1 MAHDNQSTGTAEV
14 DRRTLL
20 AGAVAGLGA
29 GLLAGGPAHA
39 QQTQRINVRA
49 EAFAQTH
56 QPKPLPFDSAKLNGL
71 SQRLIDSHWSNNYGG
86 SVRALNEMKKR
97 LSDAL
102 NDRDLPPYIYN
113 ELKREHLMRTGSVVL
128 HELYFDN
135 LGGNGRPDSG
145 AQSWLGAG
153 FGTFDKWQTEF
164 RRIATGL
171 GGGSG
176 WVILAYNRQFGTA
189 ENYWMADHMHSPATT
204 TPLLV
209 MDMYEHSYHMDFG
222 AAAAQYV
229 DAFFNNI
236 NWEKVLE
243 RIDSLRA

>member
-1 MAHDNQSTGTAEV
+1 MAHDTQSTSTAEV

-29 GLLAGGPAHA
+29 GLLAGEPAHA
-39 QQTQRINVRA
+39 QQTQRINLKG

-71 SQRLIDSHWSNNYGG
+71 SQKLVDSHWSNNYGG

-97 LSDAL
+97 LAAAMD
-102 NDRDLPPYIYN
+102 DRDLPPYVYN

-135 LGGNGRPDSG
+135 LGGNGRADSA
-145 AQSWLGAG
+145 AQSWLAAG

-176 WVILAYNRQFGTA
+176 WVILGYNRQFGTA

-243 RIDSLRA
+243 RIDSLRS